1 MMEHEAAMRIIADLV
16 DDRYHIW
23 FPKKETKIENALA
36 AAQGDDDPEQI
47 IRGYLKN
54 LRSICDIDIKALEHA
69 TGNWSDDNIVGRGG
83 FGVVYVGE
91 WLSTKVAVKKI
102 EILKAGEKKNDFLMN
117 NLNELQHLN
126 NCRHDNILPVYGYT
140 IQDRFCYVVCQFM
153 AGGALDERLALKKT
167 DFPPLSWPQRWDIAK
182 GAARWVIIRLLTLE
196 CYK

>member
-1 MMEHEAAMRIIADLV
+1 MEHEAGMRTISDLV
-16 DDRYHIW
+16 DERYHIW
-23 FPKKETKIENALA
+23 FPKKESKIPNVVGGNPAVE
-36 AAQGDDDPEQI
+36 DDDTVDPEKI

-54 LRSICDIDIKALEHA
+54 LRSIRDIDIQALEHA
-69 TGNWSDDNIVGRGG
+69 TGNWSEENIVGKGG

-102 EILKAGEKKNDFLMN
+102 EILKPGQKENDFLIN

-153 AGGALDERLALKKT
+153 AGGSLDERLAMKKEG
-167 DFPPLSWPQRWDIAK
+167 FPPLNWSQRWEIAR
-182 GAARWVIIRLLTLE
+182 GAAR
-196 CYK
+196 